1 MSLGDTVSDIP
12 GLIDKDVVRESLSK
26 MENRIAAGPTSVLS
40 KMVKAEVE
48 AAGVD
53 MITDLINQ
61 IIEEGELFQQ
71 NRTLVLL

>member
-1 MSLGDTVSDIP
+1 MWL
-12 GLIDKDVVRESLSK
+12 ESHSSK
-26 MENRIAAGPTSVLS
+26 KENRIAAGPTSVLS

-53 MITDLINQ
+53 MITDLVNQ

-71 NRTLVLL
+71 NWTLVLL

>member
-1 MSLGDTVSDIP
+1 
-12 GLIDKDVVRESLSK
+12 
-26 MENRIAAGPTSVLS
+26 
-40 KMVKAEVE
+40 MVKAEVE

-71 NRTLVLL
+71 NWTLVLL